1 MKIINF
7 KKKKIN
13 LLKKEQQKSYKNA
26 KICYFVNKNVT
37 INIEKIESIV
47 KLEINVII
55 QGNIEV
61 LRIVYVI

>member
-13 LLKKEQQKSYKNA
+13 LLTIEQQKSYKNA

-55 QGNIEV
+55 
-61 LRIVYVI
+61 